1 MGKSLITCDCKAIH
15 EDVVKKYKKGFSKSR
30 QIGLLARFFHI
41 LSDNTRISIL
51 TMLDENEV
59 CVCDIANVLDMTK
72 SAVSHQLRVLKNA
85 NLIKCRK
92 QGKEVFYT
100 FSDDH
105 VKTIFE
111 QALSHISEEYN

>member
-1 MGKSLITCDCKAIH
+1 MGKSMMTCDCKVIH
-15 EDVVKKYKKGFSKSR
+15 EDVVKMYKKGFSKSKT
-30 QIGLLARFFHI
+30 IISLSKLFHI

-51 TMLDENEV
+51 SMLDENEV

-72 SAVSHQLRVLKNA
+72 SAVSHQLRVLRNA
-85 NLIKCRK
+85 NLIKFRK

-105 VKTIFE
+105 IKTIIG
-111 QALSHISEEYN
+111 QAIEHITIG